1 MDPRQEL
8 EDLRRLEALE
18 AKMAGQAQTRGGVVY
33 GADGRVVYDPKSDPT
48 EAQIEPPNRLE
59 RVGAGAMDMARGLK
73 QWGLTGQDSVT
84 GGHAADDYT
93 NNVNQELALYDQGRG
108 PDAGFDWFRAGGRA
122 LAGAPL
128 ALIPGAGA
136 ASLAGR
142 MAAGAGQ
149 GALEGALAYE
159 PEGALSADKL
169 ATTVAGGAAGA
180 LMPAAITGA
189 TKAATYA
196 GGKLADA
203 GRSAVRAVTMPE
215 AKLLEQLQPA
225 MESAG
230 VRLDDLGETV
240 KRNLLDEA
248 RQQLDLTGQL
258 DVAALARKAE
268 AAKWGFS
275 GDLGPTRAQV
285 LRDPTE
291 WTWERN
297 LANATTGETA
307 PLRNRF
313 IAQDQRLHDAARGLQ
328 GPQGA
333 RTEYETGEALLNA
346 AQRKDK
352 VHGRYVSQLYG
363 KARNALGNDDALP
376 TDDFLSQAD
385 EILNDFEDVIP
396 GPVKKRLAE
405 FRPGEDGSSVR
416 SLTVGE
422 AEKFRKLINARL
434 RATDDKAT
442 IEGLRRLGRV
452 IDDSEAMLGQ
462 ASDQAAPLFAK
473 ARQAAFQRFKTLEP
487 ATVQKLVAGELSPEN
502 TVRALTTSSI
512 DDLKELKRY
521 LTEGASSN
529 HGQQAWGDLKRQ
541 VMEQLIQ
548 KATQGKGE
556 RGEFSGGML
565 AKALDTMKPERL
577 AVLFE
582 PDELAQLQSF
592 ARTAQTLTETPKF
605 ASVNRSN
612 TAPTLLAYMSR
623 LGQGVPG
630 LSGAAEVIEGMT
642 QQQQLA
648 AALKGM
654 AVNPETMEMARRQQA
669 QELARAL
676 SRLGAGQIG
685 SAALV
690 NEAQQ

>member
-8 EDLRRLEALE
+8 EELRRLEVLE
-18 AKMAGQAQTRGGVVY
+18 AKMAVQAQTRGGVVY
-33 GADGRVVYDPKSDPT
+33 AADGRVVYDPKADLT
-48 EAQIEPPNRLE
+48 NAEIEAPNRLE
-59 RVGAGAMDMARGLK
+59 RLGAGAMDMARGIK
-73 QWGLTGQDSVT
+73 QWGLTGQDAVT
-84 GGHAADDYT
+84 GGHAADDYAST
-93 NNVNQELALYDQGRG
+93 VNDELALYDRGRG
-108 PDAGFDWFRAGGRA
+108 PDAGFDWFRAAGRA

-136 ASLAGR
+136 ASLVGR

-159 PEGALSADKL
+159 PDGALSTAKL
-169 ATTVAGGAAGA
+169 TNTVAGGAAGA

-196 GGKLADA
+196 GGKAMDA
-203 GRSAVRAVTMPE
+203 GRTAVRAVTMPE
-215 AKLLEQLQPA
+215 SRILQELQPVLDD
-225 MESAG
+225 AG

-240 KRNLLDEA
+240 KRNLIAEA
-248 RQQLDLTGQL
+248 KQQLDTTGAL
-258 DVAALARKAE
+258 DPVALVRKAE
-268 AAKWGFS
+268 AAKWGFT

-285 LRDPTE
+285 LRDPAE

-297 LANATTGETA
+297 LANATTDETA

-313 IAQDQRLHDAARGLQ
+313 IAQDQRLHEAARGLQ
-328 GPQGA
+328 GSQGA
-333 RTEYETGEALLNA
+333 RTEYEAGAALLKA

-352 VHGRYVSQLYG
+352 VHGRYVNQLYG
-363 KARNALGNDDALP
+363 KARNALGNDDVIP

-396 GPVKKRLAE
+396 APVKKRLAE
-405 FRPGEDGSSVR
+405 FRPGEDGASLR
-416 SLTVGE
+416 NLTVEE

-442 IEGLRRLGRV
+442 TEGLRRLGRV
-452 IDDSEAMLGQ
+452 IDDAEAALGQ
-462 ASDQAAPLFAK
+462 ASDEAAPLFAK
-473 ARQAAFQRFKTLEP
+473 ARQAASQRFRTLEP
-487 ATVQKLVAGELSPEN
+487 ATVQKLVNGELAPEN
-502 TVRALTTSSI
+502 TVKALTTSSI
-512 DDLKELKRY
+512 DELKELKRY
-521 LTEGASSN
+521 LTEGASST
-529 HGQQAWGDLKRQ
+529 HGQQAWTDLKRQ

-556 RGEFSGGML
+556 RGEFSGPVL

-582 PDELAQLQSF
+582 PDELAQLQSL

-605 ASVNRSN
+605 AAVNRSN

-623 LGQGVPG
+623 LGRGVPG
-630 LSGAAEVIEGMT
+630 LSAASDVIEDMT
-642 QQQQLA
+642 QQQRLA
-648 AALKGM
+648 AALQGRT
-654 AVNPETMEMARRQQA
+654 VNPEAVQMARRQQA
-669 QELARAL
+669 QALAQAL
-676 SRLGAGQIG
+676 SQFGVGQIAG
-685 SAALV
+685 AALV
-690 NEAQQ
+690 NEAQR